1 MLPLLSTAAGSA
13 RCSAV
18 PPILIPHLG
27 VDVGE
32 AERVGGH
39 LRPPPGHAWHP
50 HQRSE
55 ASLVPGVGVHTQMVH
70 QVLHPGDVALPARKK
85 HTEEGSEQV
94 PNAKNTANRRV
105 RRTEVVSGD
114 AKFQCQDCERTFNS
128 QSALSYHR
136 KSKHEGVALPA
147 RNEELGQL
155 S

>member
-27 VDVGE
+27 VDGGE
-32 AERVGGH
+32 AKKVGGH
-39 LRPPPGHAWHP
+39 LLPTVHGSL

-55 ASLVPGVGVHTQMVH
+55 ASLVLAVGVHTQMVH

-94 PNAKNTANRRV
+94 PNANNTANRRV